1 MFIVETRMVN
11 HWENC
16 WTEMTKDEGDKPM
29 TFPTRSDAE
38 EAIHDLLVE
47 MPDYHPADYRIVE
60 VQQ

>member
-1 MFIVETRMVN
+1 
-11 HWENC
+11 
-16 WTEMTKDEGDKPM
+16 MTKDEGDKPM

>member
-1 MFIVETRMVN
+1 
-11 HWENC
+11 
-16 WTEMTKDEGDKPM
+16 MTKDEGDKPM
-29 TFPTRSDAE
+29 TFPTREDAE